1 MVAGQGAELC
11 QAGAPLTRAQPTSG
25 RSWPHGWARYP
36 SAFLRNEEA
45 GHHTKRNEET
55 SETQMKKY

>member
-1 MVAGQGAELC
+1 MPEK
-11 QAGAPLTRAQPTSG
+11 GAPFTRAQPTSG

-45 GHHTKRNEET
+45 AHHTKRNEET
-55 SETQMKKY
+55 SEKQMKEKY